1 MSAVYVETSALLT
14 WLLGEPRSQAV
25 ISILN
30 RSGNVVTSVLSLLEV
45 ERTLNRAEN
54 HRTLT
59 AGQAQ
64 ILRGMLE
71 RSRAGW
77 ILMEI
82 SEEVRARA
90 GRPFPVEPVRTL
102 DAIHLASALM
112 FMRIFPDLQLLSY
125 DERILKNAL
134 PLGIAISQS
143 RPSRRE

>member
-25 ISILN
+25 IATLN
-30 RSGNVVTSVLSLLEV
+30 RARNVVTSVLSLLEV
-45 ERTLNRAEN
+45 ERALNRAEN
-54 HRTLT
+54 YRTLT

-64 ILRGMLE
+64 ILRGMLA
-71 RSRAGW
+71 RSRARW

-82 SEEVRARA
+82 SEEVRTRA

-112 FMRIFPDLQLLSY
+112 FMRISPDLQLLSY

-143 RPSRRE
+143 PNPR